1 MSADMGGTEIYDPLR
16 NLITGKPIDGYPKQ
30 IFLLTDGG
38 VSNTEGVINMVAL
51 NNKYSR
57 VHTIGIGNG
66 CSEELILGC
75 AKKGKGCHVFISDS
89 EDPSEKIIQ
98 LLTDSLSPVISKMK
112 LSYDKNLVE
121 SIIPNPESLPY
132 ILKGELVNFFIA
144 FKGQL
149 SQPTSFSFSYE
160 DSLNKLPF
168 KSDIEI
174 DPKSESESFIDRMG
188 HFKKIRLLE

>member
-1 MSADMGGTEIYDPLR
+1 MGGTEIYAPLFH
-16 NLITGKPIDGYPKQ
+16 LITQKPIPGYPKQ

-38 VSNTEGVINMVAL
+38 VSNTQGVIQMVAN

-66 CSEELILGC
+66 ASEDLILGC
-75 AKKGKGCHVFISDS
+75 AKKGKGYHVFITDN
-89 EDPSEKIIQ
+89 ENPADKIIQ
-98 LLTDSLSPVISKMK
+98 LLTDSLSPVISSMK
-112 LSYDKNLVE
+112 LTYDKSIVE

-132 ILKGELVNFFIA
+132 VLKGELVNFYIT

-149 SQPTSFSFSYE
+149 TNSAQFSFSYE

-168 KSDIEI
+168 KS
-174 DPKSESESFIDRMG
+174 
-188 HFKKIRLLE
+188 